1 MDNFDII
8 AKIYIILKILVII
21 GAINWGLIA
30 LDPKFNLFEI
40 LTYIFPENHRELIKK
55 IIYIII
61 SLSAVYVM
69 LQRKTFLPF
78 LDVSIA
84 PVSKFLKESKQKDV
98 ELEIV
103 IDAKGG
109 EKVIY
114 WASNKRDPDDKSIND
129 YLKAY
134 GDYDNSGISTVDKD
148 GKAKLYIKCPQEYYV
163 KHNKIL
169 PKHLHYRI
177 LTKGKL
183 GEVKT
188 VNLSC

>member
-1 MDNFDII
+1 MDNFDLN
-8 AKIYIILKILVII
+8 AKIYIILKIIVII

-30 LDPKFNLFEI
+30 LDPKFNLFELI
-40 LTYIFPENHRELIKK
+40 SFASPEDYRDITKR

-61 SLSAVYVM
+61 ALSTVYIM
-69 LQRKTFLPF
+69 LQRKTYLPF

-84 PVSKFLKESKQKDV
+84 PVSRFIKESKQKDV

-114 WASNKRDPDDKSIND
+114 WASNKKDPEDKSIND

-134 GDYDNSGISTVDKD
+134 GDYDNSGISNVDKD

-163 KHNKIL
+163 KYNKIL

>member
-1 MDNFDII
+1 
-8 AKIYIILKILVII
+8 
-21 GAINWGLIA
+21 
-30 LDPKFNLFEI
+30 
-40 LTYIFPENHRELIKK
+40 
-55 IIYIII
+55 
-61 SLSAVYVM
+61 M

-84 PVSKFLKESKQKDV
+84 PISKYIKESKQKDV

-114 WASNKRDPDDKSIND
+114 WASNKKDPEDKSTND

-134 GDYDNSGISTVDKD
+134 GDYDNSGISNVDKE
-148 GKAKLYIKCPQEYYV
+148 GKSKLYIKCPQEYYV
-163 KHNKIL
+163 KYNKII

>member
-1 MDNFDII
+1 MDNFDLN
-8 AKIYIILKILVII
+8 AKIYIILKIIVII
-21 GAINWGLIA
+21 GAINWGLVA
-30 LDPKFNLFEI
+30 LDPKFNLFELI
-40 LTYIFPENHRELIKK
+40 SYAFPEDYREFTKRLIF
-55 IIYIII
+55 IIIALSTIYI
-61 SLSAVYVM
+61 M
-69 LQRKTFLPF
+69 LQRKTYLPF

-84 PVSKFLKESKQKDV
+84 PISKFIKESKQKDV

-103 IDAKGG
+103 IDAKRG

-114 WASNKRDPDDKSIND
+114 WASNKKDPEDKSIND

-134 GDYDNSGISTVDKD
+134 GDYDNSGISNVDKE

-163 KHNKIL
+163 KYNKIL

-177 LTKGKL
+177 LSKGKL